1 VARRTTAVD
10 PWRAGKKPRRLAQLL
25 LGLAGY
31 GTSLTLLVESSLGAS
46 SWNVLAEGVAQHS
59 GLTFGWATNAIAVV
73 VLLFW
78 IPLRELPGLGT
89 VLNVLLVGA
98 CADLSALALPDADS
112 PTRQLL
118 YFLTGLLMLTCF
130 DAVYLGAGFGAGP
143 RDGLMTGAVRLFSR
157 PVWIVRT
164 GIELVVLT
172 AGWLLG
178 GTVGLGTLLIAVV
191 MGPLVQL
198 FLRFTTV
205 DLAVDLPENSAADD
219 AEPVQVPPPLDVATS
234 DRPECAT
241 HVPQTER

>member
-1 VARRTTAVD
+1 MISTGRTVRGSGAVARRMTAVEQ
-10 PWRAGKKPRRLAQLL
+10 WRAGKKPRRLAQLL
-25 LGLAGY
+25 FGLAGY

-59 GLTFGWATNAIAVV
+59 GLTFGWATNAIAMV

-89 VLNVLLVGA
+89 ILNVLLVGT
-98 CADLSALALPDADS
+98 CADLSALALPEADS
-112 PTRQLL
+112 PPRQLL

-130 DAVYLGAGFGAGP
+130 DAVYLGARFGSGP
-143 RDGLMTGAVRLFSR
+143 RDGLMTGAVRLFSK

-178 GTVGLGTLLIAVV
+178 GTVGFGTLLIAVV

-205 DLAVDLPENSAADD
+205 ELVGDLPANKTTG
-219 AEPVQVPPPLDVATS
+219 PT
-234 DRPECAT
+234 R
-241 HVPQTER
+241 